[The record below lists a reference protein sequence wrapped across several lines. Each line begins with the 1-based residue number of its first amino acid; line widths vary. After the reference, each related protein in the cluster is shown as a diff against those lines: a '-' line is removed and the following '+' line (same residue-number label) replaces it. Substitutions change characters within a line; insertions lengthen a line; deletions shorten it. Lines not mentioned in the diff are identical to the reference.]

1 MREMSMA
8 LRYST
13 PDNTCWLCCLY
24 SSSSPSAT
32 DGARAGGGD
41 KRRKGEST
49 VLSQRCVGCWCGEVN
64 GFSSNGKLTPKELS
78 TNNLKE

>member
-49 VLSQRCVGCWCGEVN
+49 VLSQRCVGCWCWFLVEWKIDSKGTEH
-64 GFSSNGKLTPKELS
+64 K
-78 TNNLKE
+78 